1 MIRKVYLVHHT
12 HFDIGYTDLPEE
24 VVQQHVCNIDHAIR
38 LAQENPVFRWTLESG
53 SFVEYYLSRRSPEA
67 GEALLSL
74 LRSGQFEVEALNM
87 QMLTETAG
95 SAELVRNVSITV
107 ESGRRNGYKVE
118 TAMLDDIGG
127 YASYLPSILSQY
139 GVKYFVAGVGA
150 CQSYPPWAN
159 LPHLFYQAAPDG
171 RRMLVWNLGIDRCL
185 PPDKAENMAVYS
197 QGMVY
202 LMWPF
207 LVGGAVSDDNFL
219 DVVEEHWKRLISR
232 LDRENY
238 PYEELLLQTGLDNG
252 GPKPE
257 LMTAVERLKA
267 SGRFPEIELITPHEF
282 FELMERKYGDSI
294 PELKG
299 VLTDAWDLRAN
310 HVPSVC
316 KNNRIAQR
324 LYQGSLL
331 WGADE
336 NPALLHDMMLV
347 ADHTFGLYN
356 WLWQE
361 RLADSLIQ
369 NQHEGMRASVFDRFR
384 RSWETK
390 ALYGAS
396 AARLAQGHWDSAV
409 GCTSGFDDAVVSVRN
424 SSPHTASGYVECYAG
439 TRFGELHGLKDS
451 DGSAVPFQ
459 KIGPH
464 RYIVR
469 ADNVPAGGSLSLIP
483 EFSKEEVSIPRP
495 KSQTIPNNIKA
506 GELIIS
512 FDNSGLIDGVYDN
525 ETKVSD
531 GLVGE
536 LRAEDLIDVPYGNK
550 FASVVPLKER
560 HVWREEDAS
569 GHIVEDGPI
578 FTVIERHG
586 RIARAVFEERIIIWK
601 DGDGRVDFQV
611 RINKPECAQKESY
624 YVAFPMAH
632 SSNGGIYYD
641 QNMGV
646 VNVMR
651 DLLPGSCQDLFY
663 CSRYAAVE
671 GDGFTS
677 VLCVHD
683 APVVCFGGMN
693 LCKWEQGLPF
703 NPGNG
708 HIFSMLYNN
717 VCNTDAPCWQDIRD
731 TFSYSLFVKC
741 GGFSPVQA
749 QELCE
754 SAMALSCECTAP
766 TSFRAIDGFPK
777 EFRLHP
783 IGKDD
788 FWIENLTDAIID
800 YDFML
805 LGRRVAGTL
814 QPRAVESLRFGS
826 H

>member
-1 MIRKVYLVHHT
+1 MIKKVYLVHHT

-24 VVQQHVCNIDHAIR
+24 VVQQHVCNIDQAIR
-38 LAQENPVFRWTLESG
+38 LAHENPAFRWTLESG

-67 GEALLSL
+67 GEALLAL
-74 LRSGQFEVEALNM
+74 LRNGQFEVEALNM

-107 ESGRRNGYKVE
+107 ESGRKHGYKVE

-127 YASYLPSILSQY
+127 YAAYLPSILSQY

-150 CQSYPPWAN
+150 CQSYPPWAM
-159 LPHLFYQAAPDG
+159 LPHLFYHAAPDG
-171 RRMLVWNLGIDRCL
+171 RRMLVWNLGIDRVL
-185 PPDKAENMAVYS
+185 PPEQAENMAVYC
-197 QGMVY
+197 QGMIY
-202 LMWPF
+202 LMWPM
-207 LVGGAVSDDNFL
+207 LVGGSVSDDNFV
-219 DVVEEHWKRLISR
+219 DEAEEHWKRLVTR
-232 LDRENY
+232 LEREGY
-238 PYEELLLQTGLDNG
+238 PYEELLLQAGLDNH
-252 GPKPE
+252 GPNVDLIAALE
-257 LMTAVERLKA
+257 CLNA
-267 SGRFPEIELITPHEF
+267 SGRFPEIEFITPHEF

-324 LYQGSLL
+324 LYQGALL
-331 WGADE
+331 WGANE
-336 NPALLHDMMLV
+336 NPNLLHDMMLV

-361 RLADSLIQ
+361 RLADSLIH

-384 RSWETK
+384 RSWESK
-390 ALYGAS
+390 ALYGTS
-396 AARLAQGHWDSAV
+396 AARMAQSHWDSAV
-409 GCTSGFDDAVVSVRN
+409 GRTCGFDDAVVSVRN

-439 TRFGELHGLKDS
+439 SRYGELRSLKDS
-451 DGSAVPFQ
+451 DGSAVSFQ

-464 RYIVR
+464 RYLIR

-483 EFSKEEVSIPRP
+483 EFSKEEIDIPRP
-495 KSQTIPNNIKA
+495 ESQSMPNNIKV
-506 GELIIS
+506 GKLTFS
-512 FDNSGLIDGVYDN
+512 FDNTGIVKGIFEDR
-525 ETKVSD
+525 TKVSD

-536 LRAEDLIDVPYGNK
+536 LWAEDLVDVPYGNK

-560 HVWREEDAS
+560 RVWREEDAS
-569 GHIVEDGPI
+569 GRIVEDGPLFI
-578 FTVIERHG
+578 AIERHG
-586 RIARAVFEERIIIWK
+586 RIGRAIFEERIIIWK
-601 DGDGRVDFQV
+601 GDDGRIDFNV
-611 RINKPECAQKESY
+611 RLNKPECAQKESY

-632 SSNGGIYYD
+632 SSNGGIYCD

-646 VNVMR
+646 VNVMC

-683 APVVCFGGMN
+683 APIVCFGGMN
-693 LCKWEQGLPF
+693 LCRWEQGLPF
-703 NPGNG
+703 NPGKA

-731 TFSYSLFVKC
+731 TFRYSLFVKR
-741 GGFSPVQA
+741 GGFSPIAA
-749 QELCE
+749 QTLSE
-754 SAMALSCECTAP
+754 SAMALSSECTAP
-766 TSFRAIDGFPK
+766 TTFRAIVGFPK
-777 EFRLHP
+777 ELRLHP
-783 IGKDD
+783 IGKDE
-788 FWIENLTDAIID
+788 FWIENLTEAAVD
-800 YDFML
+800 YDFTL
-805 LGRRVAGTL
+805 LGHHATGTL
-814 QPRAVESLRFGS
+814 APRAVEEIEF
-826 H
+826 